1 MNKIMIAL
9 LGSGLLLLAGC
20 QSSSQ
25 VKPDVPQAAVKVES
39 VPKAEAPKPQLT
51 DEAKQ
56 ALAQA
61 EADVK
66 AAQAKKALWTTA
78 QDALKQ
84 ARAAAEKYDSAAVV
98 KHARTASEQAQLGIA
113 QSQYPV
119 TTTIK

>member
-1 MNKIMIAL
+1 MSKIMIAL
-9 LGSGLLLLAGC
+9 LGSGLLVLTGC
-20 QSSSQ
+20 QGSAP
-25 VKPDVPQAAVKVES
+25 VKPDVPQAAVKTES
-39 VPKAEAPKPQLT
+39 APKAETPKALSE
-51 DEAKQ
+51 EAKQ

-84 ARAAAEKYDSAAVV
+84 AKAAAEKMDSAAVI
-98 KHARTASEQAQLGIA
+98 KHAKVASEHAQLGIA

-119 TTTIK
+119 TTITK